1 MAAVIVDESKH
12 EEYNRLW
19 CMNLTWTAQGDLNSA
34 NLMVKQAK
42 LFSPGETP
50 SLNDSQQV

>member
-1 MAAVIVDESKH
+1 MDYSVGVRTSLGLH
-12 EEYNRLW
+12 RGL
-19 CMNLTWTAQGDLNSA
+19 LNSA

>member
-12 EEYNRLW
+12 EEYNGLFGW
-19 CMNLTWTAQGDLNSA
+19 CTNCTGGLLNSA

>member
-12 EEYNRLW
+12 EEYNGLFGW
-19 CMNLTWTAQGDLNSA
+19 WAAQGDLNSA